1 MPVIIEQHVAWMGR
15 LIDHARKNGSNWIE
29 AKPDTVA
36 SWKSQTEMLLNWPG
50 NSVQAGAK
58 FNSWFVGANVEVKPG
73 DAFIYFGGVNNF
85 RTQLDA
91 EAARGFP
98 GFDLVPGRSY
108 SPSAAV

>member
-1 MPVIIEQHVAWMGR
+1 
-15 LIDHARKNGSNWIE
+15 
-29 AKPDTVA
+29 
-36 SWKSQTEMLLNWPG
+36 
-50 NSVQAGAK
+50 
-58 FNSWFVGANVEVKPG
+58 
-73 DAFIYFGGVNNF
+73 VNNF